1 MTAAVEGTEVTEV
14 SADKPYR
21 PLGSYALL
29 TGTFL
34 AGFGA
39 ILAVAE
45 ARNRLPRPIGLAD
58 IALVGI
64 ASHKLSRLVAI
75 DEVTAFVRAPF
86 VEVRTGED
94 DDLEEEPTGRG
105 PRRAVGELLTCPSC
119 VGQWAAAGFVASH
132 LWAPRATRTIAS
144 VFVADAISD
153 FLHVA
158 YRGLKDRA

>member
-1 MTAAVEGTEVTEV
+1 MTTALDGTEVTEET
-14 SADKPYR
+14 AGKLYR
-21 PLGSYALL
+21 PLGTYALL

-39 ILAVAE
+39 VLVAAE
-45 ARNRLPRPIGLAD
+45 TRDRVPRRIGLAD

-64 ASHKLSRLVAI
+64 ASHKLSRLVAT

-94 DDLEEEPTGRG
+94 DEIEEEPRGRG
-105 PRRAVGELLTCPSC
+105 PRRAFGELLTCPSC
-119 VGQWAAAGFVASH
+119 VGQWAAVGFLASH
-132 LWAPRATRTIAS
+132 LWAPRATRTLAS
-144 VFVADAISD
+144 VFVADTISD